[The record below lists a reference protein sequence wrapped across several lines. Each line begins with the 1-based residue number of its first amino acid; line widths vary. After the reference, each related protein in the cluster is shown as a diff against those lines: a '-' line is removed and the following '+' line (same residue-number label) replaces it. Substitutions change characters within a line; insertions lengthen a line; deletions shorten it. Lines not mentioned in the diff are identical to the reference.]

1 MVNLEMNRWR
11 VINVLFLCFESVK
24 SYWGFCVM
32 YLYTIFL
39 LFIIMIPTHDYFAD
53 WVLLK
58 GFLFLLAP

>member
-11 VINVLFLCFESVK
+11 VMKALFLCFESVK

-32 YLYTIFL
+32 NLYTIFPL
-39 LFIIMIPTHDYFAD
+39 VIIMIPTHDNFAD
-53 WVLLK
+53 WVLPK